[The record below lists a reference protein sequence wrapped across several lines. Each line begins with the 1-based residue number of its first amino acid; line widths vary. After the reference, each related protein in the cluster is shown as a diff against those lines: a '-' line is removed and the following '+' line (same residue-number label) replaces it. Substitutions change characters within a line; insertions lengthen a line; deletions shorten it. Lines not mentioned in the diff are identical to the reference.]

1 MPPHDESAG
10 NGGEAGG
17 HSRAQAAGGGGLAVS
32 LNGQLPCVQCGY
44 ELKGVSILGVCPEC
58 GTAVR
63 ATLLAVVDPLA
74 SELRQI
80 DRPRLVATG
89 LLVWVGGFCLAAL
102 VTGAGLIRQLLVAAA
117 LGEATPAQRWQAW
130 IVAPLM
136 LAAGIGALMVARP
149 HDQVPRRHTTMA
161 WIAAALH
168 LPLGLACVM
177 LVNLQI
183 AGWGARAG
191 GGTIGPLAVI
201 WEPSPDRTLWRA
213 VAGAAGLGVIVLM
226 RPVTRVLVARSLAIR
241 TGRVDRQTLQA
252 TAAAIVVLM
261 AGDLLGLVARSLGG
275 STSEWILLGS
285 VTMISFGALLLC
297 LGLFSSLVDSVR
309 IARAIVR
316 PGPSLQQVLN
326 GPASTRPENRGGGA
340 A

>member
-1 MPPHDESAG
+1 MQPQEESIG
-10 NGGEAGG
+10 DGGEAGG
-17 HSRAQAAGGGGLAVS
+17 SPRAPSAGGLVVS

-74 SELRQI
+74 AELRPI
-80 DRPRLVATG
+80 DRPRLVAIG

-102 VTGAGLIRQLLVAAA
+102 VTGGGLIRQLLVATA
-117 LGEATPAQRWQAW
+117 LGEASSALRWQAW
-130 IVAPLM
+130 VVAPLM
-136 LAAGIGALMVARP
+136 LAAGIGAVMVSRP
-149 HDQVPRRHTTMA
+149 HDQVSRRHSVMA
-161 WIAAALH
+161 WVAAALH
-168 LPLGLACVM
+168 LPLGFACVM
-177 LVNLQI
+177 LVSLQA

-201 WEPSPDRTLWRA
+201 WEPSPDRTLWRV
-213 VAGAAGLGVIVLM
+213 VAGIAGLGVIALM
-226 RPVTRVLVARSLAIR
+226 RPVTRVLVARSLALR

-261 AGDLLGLVARSLGG
+261 AGDLLGLLARSLGG
-275 STSEWILLGS
+275 AASEWLMLGS

-309 IARAIVR
+309 IARAIVH
-316 PGPSLQQVLN
+316 PGPSLQQVLH
-326 GPASTRPENRGGGA
+326 GPGSSRAGGRGGGA
-340 A
+340 P